1 MNTERHER
9 IATLAEQA
17 RQDRATFDPPV
28 DPPDEQRAVR
38 LLRNGVGPAV
48 GLYIE
53 AHATNGPG
61 RFSPAELSRLER
73 AMNDWL
79 TLYARCYDVSIDAEF
94 TVREV
99 AELLLE
105 THNIKDTAQL
115 LTQVPRRAT
124 GHPSTNG

>member
-9 IATLAEQA
+9 IATLTEQA
-17 RQDRATFDPPV
+17 RQDRAAFEPPA
-28 DPPDEQRAVR
+28 DPPDEERAVG

-48 GLYIE
+48 SVYIE
-53 AHATNGPG
+53 AHATDEPARFDPG
-61 RFSPAELSRLER
+61 ELSRLER

-94 TVREV
+94 TVREA

-105 THNIKDTAQL
+105 THDIKDTAQL
-115 LTQVPRRAT
+115 LTQVPPRARNNT
-124 GHPSTNG
+124 GTNG